1 MPSPGGTR
9 PSVRRELLFSVVAL
23 FVGAVVL
30 SVAVV
35 AVALPFL
42 QSPGDVLA
50 LVTAIVAADLVILF
64 LFVRRLLA
72 RTVLEPLERIG
83 HHAERI
89 SEGDFHQGIPPEEG
103 EELERLVRS
112 LNAMAQRLIEDQERL
127 AENVR
132 SLDDTNRELVE
143 TTEELV
149 RAARMASVGTLA
161 AGLAHEVGNPLGAL
175 IASLD
180 SAGMRLE
187 RGGDPVEALE
197 SAREEAG
204 RIDRIIRSI
213 LEFARPGAE
222 DARIIQAVA
231 LEELLE
237 RITTLL
243 EGRGA
248 LGGVPVEWS
257 VAPDTPL
264 VRGRPQ
270 HLEQVLVNL
279 IMNAVKAMRGSP
291 DPRVLVSAEPGPGRS
306 SSMRARRAEDPP
318 GIDYSHRRRI
328 PALIQGEA
336 LDAGDGADVV
346 VRIEDTGPGIPEAD
360 LDRLFDPFFTTRE
373 PGEGT
378 GMGLAITSRIV
389 QELGGVIRAEN
400 RSEGG
405 ARFILRFPAATAED
419 PSDGSDA

>member
-9 PSVRRELLFSVVAL
+9 SSVRRELLFSVAAL

-30 SVAVV
+30 SVA
-35 AVALPFL
+35 AVALALPLL
-42 QSPGDVLA
+42 QSPGDVFA
-50 LVTAIVAADLVILF
+50 LVTAIVALDLVILF
-64 LFVRRLLA
+64 LFLRRLLA

-89 SEGDFHQGIPPEEG
+89 SQGDLHQGIPPEEG

-112 LNAMAQRLIEDQERL
+112 LNAMAQRLIQDQERL
-127 AENVR
+127 TDNVR

-180 SAGMRLE
+180 SARMRLE
-187 RGGDPVEALE
+187 RGGDPVEALDG
-197 SAREEAG
+197 AREEAG

-222 DARIIQAVA
+222 DARIQAVA
-231 LEELLE
+231 LDELLE

-257 VAPDTPL
+257 VAPGTPL
-264 VRGRPQ
+264 VRGRRQ

-279 IMNAVKAMRGSP
+279 IMNSVKAMTGSP
-291 DPRVLVSAEPGPGRS
+291 EPRVTVSAEPGPGRL
-306 SSMRARRAEDPP
+306 SSMLARRAEDPP
-318 GIDYSHRRRI
+318 GIDYTHRRRI

-336 LDAGDGADVV
+336 LAAGDGADVV

-360 LDRLFDPFFTTRE
+360 LARLFDPFFTTRE

-400 RSEGG
+400 RDEGG
-405 ARFILRFPAATAED
+405 ARFILRFPAATAEA
-419 PSDGSDA
+419 PSDGS

>member
-1 MPSPGGTR
+1 VNAPGGTR
-9 PSVRRELLFSVVAL
+9 SSVRRELLFSVAVL

-30 SVAVV
+30 SVAAV
-35 AVALPFL
+35 ALALPFL
-42 QSPGDVLA
+42 QTPGDFLA
-50 LVTAIVAADLVILF
+50 LVTFIVAADLVILF
-64 LFVRRLLA
+64 LFLRRLLA

-83 HHAERI
+83 RYAERI
-89 SEGDFHQGIPPEEG
+89 SEGDYDQGIPPEEG

-112 LNAMAQRLIEDQERL
+112 MNAMAKRLIQDQERL
-127 AENVR
+127 AENIR

-175 IASLD
+175 MASLD
-180 SAGMRLE
+180 SARIRLE
-187 RGGDPVEALE
+187 RGGDPEEALE

-213 LEFARPGAE
+213 LEFARPAAE
-222 DARIIQAVA
+222 DVQAQSVD
-231 LEELLE
+231 LEQLFE
-237 RITTLL
+237 RIVTLL
-243 EGRGA
+243 EGRDA
-248 LGGVPVEWS
+248 LTQVQLEWS
-257 VAPDTPL
+257 VAPGTPK

-279 IMNAVKAMRGSP
+279 IVNAVKAMAGVP
-291 DPRVLVSAEPGPGRS
+291 EPRVVISAEPGPGRS
-306 SSMRARRAEDPP
+306 STILARRAEDPP
-318 GIDYSHRRRI
+318 GTNYTHRRRI
-328 PALIQGEA
+328 PAMIQGEA
-336 LDAGDGADVV
+336 ISTGDAPDVLI
-346 VRIEDTGPGIPEAD
+346 RIEDTGPGIPESD

-400 RSEGG
+400 REGGG
-405 ARFILRFPAATAED
+405 ARFILRFPASEPD
-419 PSDGSDA
+419 EPSMGSDT

>member
-9 PSVRRELLFSVVAL
+9 SSVRRELLFSVVAL

-30 SVAVV
+30 SVAAV
-35 AVALPFL
+35 ALALPFL

-50 LVTAIVAADLVILF
+50 LVTAIVAADLVIIFLF
-64 LFVRRLLA
+64 LRRLLA

-112 LNAMAQRLIEDQERL
+112 LNAMAQRLIRDQERL
-127 AENVR
+127 ADNVR

-180 SAGMRLE
+180 SARMRLE
-187 RGGDPVEALE
+187 RGRDPVEAME
-197 SAREEAG
+197 SAREEAR

-222 DARIIQAVA
+222 DARIQAVA
-231 LEELLE
+231 LEELME

-257 VAPDTPL
+257 VAPDTPM

-279 IMNAVKAMRGSP
+279 IMNAVKAMRGSS
-291 DPRVLVSAEPGPGRS
+291 DPRVTVSAEPGPGRS
-306 SSMRARRAEDPP
+306 SSMLARRAEDPP
-318 GIDYSHRRRI
+318 GTDYTHRRRI

-336 LDAGDGADVV
+336 LDAGGGRDVV
-346 VRIEDTGPGIPEAD
+346 IRIEDSGPGIPDAH